1 MIETLACTTF
11 NRPNVKVE
19 RIGGSSLYFTFIF
32 LSHSLTNDNGFY
44 MFFITFSFLPQLSKN
59 LLIQVRYGLSNF
71 CNTTTTRKMK
81 IEENCIFVFAL
92 QYYNALGIRFPSMA
106 FYKLSYKMIV
116 T

>member
-44 MFFITFSFLPQLSKN
+44 MFFITFFSTSTFEKPLNS
-59 LLIQVRYGLSNF
+59 G
-71 CNTTTTRKMK
+71 
-81 IEENCIFVFAL
+81 
-92 QYYNALGIRFPSMA
+92 
-106 FYKLSYKMIV
+106 
-116 T
+116 